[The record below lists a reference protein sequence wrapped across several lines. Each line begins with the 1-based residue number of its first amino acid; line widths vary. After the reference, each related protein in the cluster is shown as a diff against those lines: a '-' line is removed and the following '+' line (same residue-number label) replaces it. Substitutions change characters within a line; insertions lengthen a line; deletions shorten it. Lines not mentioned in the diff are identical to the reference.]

1 MAITFEDKSNS
12 NRTIIIVFLVIA
24 ILAVAGYFAW
34 NTLMN
39 SLPPIEVPQTVNEDL
54 NDDILTDERINGLEL
69 FPDIPPS
76 TVPARNSNPF
86 VAGDAISTSTAAT
99 DVLNGAESLEPNLDL

>member
-12 NRTIIIVFLVIA
+12 SRTVIVVFLVIA

-34 NTLMN
+34 NVLMN
-39 SLPPIEVPQTVNEDL
+39 SLPPVEAPQAVKEDL
-54 NDDILTDERINGLEL
+54 NDNILTDERINELEL

-76 TVPARNSNPF
+76 TVPARNNNPF
-86 VAGDAISTSTAAT
+86 VAGDAISTSTVAT
-99 DVLNGAESLEPNLDL
+99 DVLNDAESLETNLDI